1 MKSVLTECMADSR
14 EELLNSLK
22 DFSQQVDSFGD
33 LVFEELLEL
42 LNIDGFDGSVA
53 GGLSSD
59 LELLRHVREKEAKE
73 QRLID
78 LFGSLEVASEL
89 VRKMKGKSKEE
100 VFLNFNA
107 LTNVVASQNIEK
119 EAERLKKLRKES
131 IPTQI
136 ILVLIVALLVYLLW
150 D

>member
-1 MKSVLTECMADSR
+1 MADSR

-78 LFGSLEVASEL
+78 LFGSLEVASEF

>member
-22 DFSQQVDSFGD
+22 DFSQQVDSCGD

-78 LFGSLEVASEL
+78 LFGSLEVASEF

-107 LTNVVASQNIEK
+107 LTNVVASQNKEK
-119 EAERLKKLRKES
+119 EAERLKKLRKEA

>member
-1 MKSVLTECMADSR
+1 MADSR
-14 EELLNSLK
+14 EELLDSLK
-22 DFSQQVDSFGD
+22 NFSKQVDSFGD
-33 LVFEELLEL
+33 LVFEDLLEL
-42 LNIDGFDGSVA
+42 LNIEGSDGPVA
-53 GGLSSD
+53 GGLLSD
-59 LELLRHVREKEAKE
+59 LELLRKVREKEAKE

-78 LFGSLEVASEL
+78 LFGSLEVASEF

-100 VFLNFNA
+100 VLVNFNA
-107 LTNVVASQNIEK
+107 LTNVVASQKKEK
-119 EAERLKKLRKES
+119 EAERLKKLRKEA

>member
-14 EELLNSLK
+14 EEPLNSLK

-33 LVFEELLEL
+33 LVCEELLEL
-42 LNIDGFDGSVA
+42 LNIEGVDGSVA
-53 GGLSSD
+53 GELSSD
-59 LELLRHVREKEAKE
+59 LELLRQVREKEARE

-78 LFGSLEVASEL
+78 LFGSLEVASEF

-100 VFLNFNA
+100 VLVNFNA
-107 LTNVVASQNIEK
+107 LTNVVASQKKEK
-119 EAERLKKLRKES
+119 ETERLKKLRREA

-136 ILVLIVALLVYLLW
+136 ILNKYTK
-150 D
+150 

>member
-78 LFGSLEVASEL
+78 LFGSLEVASEF